1 MLFKKKVN
9 FRRGIFRP
17 PIQAYEPIKTR
28 VNTYLSLQ
36 KEALNTSFVRLW
48 VTPIGSILT
57 ILVLAMAL
65 ALPVSLH
72 GLVENAQKPLQALET
87 TSQISLFLKPE
98 LNNESGRRLV
108 EMLKRNPKVSKA
120 ELITKEQ
127 GLVELSELSGFADA
141 LSVLANNP
149 LPVVALIKPEK
160 TDVSSVSQLLQELR
174 KLPEADLAQF
184 DTEWLNKLRLIL
196 EIAEQCVTAFS
207 LLLGIGVIFIV
218 GNTIRLELQTRH
230 EEIAVQKLLGATNQ
244 FIRRPFLHAGLWYA
258 LLGSILALFLA
269 NAIILAVRDPA
280 NQLASLYG
288 STYQLSFIDLR
299 ASLLMTLTAVLLG
312 ISGAW
317 IVVSYYLR
325 KLDPAKGTKH

>member
-1 MLFKKKVN
+1 M
-9 FRRGIFRP
+9 
-17 PIQAYEPIKTR
+17 
-28 VNTYLSLQ
+28 
-36 KEALNTSFVRLW
+36 
-48 VTPIGSILT
+48 
-57 ILVLAMAL
+57 
-65 ALPVSLH
+65 
-72 GLVENAQKPLQALET
+72 
-87 TSQISLFLKPE
+87 
-98 LNNESGRRLV
+98 
-108 EMLKRNPKVSKA
+108 
-120 ELITKEQ
+120 
-127 GLVELSELSGFADA
+127 
-141 LSVLANNP
+141 
-149 LPVVALIKPEK
+149 
-160 TDVSSVSQLLQELR
+160 
-174 KLPEADLAQF
+174 
-184 DTEWLNKLRLIL
+184 L

-258 LLGSILALFLA
+258 LLGSILALLLA

-280 NQLASLYG
+280 N
-288 STYQLSFIDLR
+288 QLSFIDLR